1 MSDKLAGKHALITG
15 GGGGIGSAIAAAL
28 HDIGARVTIAGR
40 TQATLDASARSL
52 GDGARVFV
60 ALADVTDEAAVA
72 TMFANARA
80 AFGRVDILVNSAGAA
95 FSMPYAKTTLREWEH
110 MLAVNL
116 TSAFLCSREALPAMV
131 EARDGRVVNVA
142 SVAGLAGA
150 PYISAYSAAKHGLV
164 GLTRALAM
172 EVAASGVTV
181 NAVCP
186 GYTDTDMV
194 RAATSNIVAKTGRT
208 PEAAR
213 KLLAERNPQGRLVR
227 PEEVADAVVWLCQ
240 PGASAIT
247 AQAVAVAGGE
257 LQ

>member
-1 MSDKLAGKHALITG
+1 MNEKFAGKHALITG
-15 GGGGIGSAIAAAL
+15 GGGGIGSAVAAAL
-28 HDIGARVTIAGR
+28 HGLGARVTIAGR
-40 TQATLDASARSL
+40 TQATLDASAQRL
-52 GDGARVFV
+52 GDAARVFV
-60 ALADVTDEAAVA
+60 ALADVTDETAVA

-80 AFGRVDILVNSAGAA
+80 AFGRVDILVNNAGAA
-95 FSMPYAKTTLREWEH
+95 FSMPFAKTTLGEWER

-116 TSAFLCSREALPAMV
+116 TSAFLCSREALPPMV

-150 PYISAYSAAKHGLV
+150 PYISAYCAAKHGLI

-208 PEAAR
+208 PDAAR
-213 KLLAERNPQGRLVR
+213 KMLVERNPQGRLVR

-240 PGASAIT
+240 PGASAVT
-247 AQAVAVAGGE
+247 AQAIAVAGGE
-257 LQ
+257 QQ

>member
-1 MSDKLAGKHALITG
+1 MSDALAGKHAVVTG
-15 GGGGIGSAIAAAL
+15 GGSGIGAAVAAEL
-28 HDIGARVTIAGR
+28 HGRGARVTIVGR
-40 TQATLDASARSL
+40 TQATLDACASKL
-52 GDGARVFV
+52 GDASRVGT
-60 ALADVTDEAAVA
+60 ALADVTEESAVA
-72 TMFANARA
+72 TAFAGARA
-80 AFGRVDILVNSAGAA
+80 AFGRIDILVNNAGAA
-95 FSMPYAKTTLREWEH
+95 FSMPFAKTSLAEWQR

-116 TSAFLCSREALPAMV
+116 TSAFLCSREALPSMV
-131 EARDGRVVNVA
+131 EARDGRVVNIA
-142 SVAGLAGA
+142 SIAGLSGA
-150 PYISAYSAAKHGLV
+150 PYISAYCAAKHGLV

-213 KLLAERNPQGRLVR
+213 KILVERNPQGRLVR
-227 PEEVADAVVWLCQ
+227 PEEVADAVAWLCM

-247 AQAVAVAGGE
+247 AQAIAVAGGE
-257 LQ
+257 VQ

>member
-1 MSDKLAGKHALITG
+1 MSEKLAGKHALITG

-28 HDIGARVTIAGR
+28 HDLGARVTIAGR
-40 TQATLDASARSL
+40 TQTTLDASAQRL
-52 GDGARVFV
+52 GDAARVFV

-72 TMFANARA
+72 AMFANARA
-80 AFGRVDILVNSAGAA
+80 AFGRVDILVNNAGAA
-95 FSMPYAKTTLREWEH
+95 FSMPFAKTTLGEWER

-150 PYISAYSAAKHGLV
+150 PYISAYSAAKHGLI

-208 PEAAR
+208 PDAAR
-213 KLLAERNPQGRLVR
+213 KLLVERNPQGRLVR

-240 PGASAIT
+240 PGASAVT
-247 AQAVAVAGGE
+247 AQAIAVAGGE
-257 LQ
+257 QQ

>member
-1 MSDKLAGKHALITG
+1 MSESLAGKHALITG

-28 HDIGARVTIAGR
+28 HDLGARVTLAGR
-40 TQATLDASARSL
+40 TQATLDASAQRL
-52 GDGARVFV
+52 GDAGRVCTV
-60 ALADVTDEAAVA
+60 LADVTDEAAVT
-72 TMFANARA
+72 TMFAQARA
-80 AFGRVDILVNSAGAA
+80 ALGRIDILVNNAGAA
-95 FSMPYAKTTLREWEH
+95 FSMPFAKTSLSEWER

-116 TSAFLCSREALPAMV
+116 TSAFLCSREGLPPMV
-131 EARDGRVVNVA
+131 DARDGRVVNVA

-150 PYISAYSAAKHGLV
+150 PYISAYCAAKHGLV

-208 PEAAR
+208 PDAAR
-213 KLLAERNPQGRLVR
+213 KLLVERNPQGRLVR

-247 AQAVAVAGGE
+247 AQAMAVAGGE
-257 LQ
+257 QQ